1 MDDNIKESDI
11 MVAINSLSRPQI
23 DMFNMSPIEKL
34 ENTVG
39 QLEQFGEDLKK
50 FAKYKQSM
58 KKAQI
63 KYRENN
69 RELIN
74 KISRDYY
81 NRNKTNPEWL
91 KKQSE
96 KSQRSYQKKKAN
108 RMAKSIKHYIINHR
122 FVYFFFFFQL
132 V

>member
-23 DMFNMSPIEKL
+23 DMSPIEKL

-39 QLEQFGEDLKK
+39 QLEQFGEDLKN

-96 KSQRSYQKKKAN
+96 KSQRSYQKK
-108 RMAKSIKHYIINHR
+108 RLTEWLS
-122 FVYFFFFFQL
+122 QL
-132 V
+132 STIQ

>member
-11 MVAINSLSRPQI
+11 MALAINLLSCPQI
-23 DMFNMSPIEKL
+23 DMSPIEKL

-96 KSQRSYQKKKAN
+96 KSQRSYQKK
-108 RMAKSIKHYIINHR
+108 RLTEWLS
-122 FVYFFFFFQL
+122 QL
-132 V
+132 NTIQ